1 MDREE
6 LIAYV
11 LEKSQYFNMKA
22 ICELAGVN
30 YQTFR
35 SWKNN
40 GYSFSDKKLI
50 ALIEAMK
57 SVCKD

>member
-1 MDREE
+1 MSNEE
-6 LIAYV
+6 LKQYV
-11 LEKSQYFNMKA
+11 LEKSKYFNMKA

-40 GYSFSDKKLI
+40 GYSMSDEKLLKI
-50 ALIEAMK
+50 IEAMK
-57 SVCKD
+57 LVTK